1 MSKSLLL
8 IINPIAGKKHGIDYQ
23 PKIVETFKEA
33 DYDVSVRYTEKE
45 KNAYYVT
52 KKYGEG
58 HDIIVCC
65 GGDGTLK
72 ETICGVMELNLPV
85 KIGYI
90 PCGTTND
97 FAHSLNIPTDVD
109 DAVET
114 ILEGETIAV
123 DIGDFN
129 GQEQFIY
136 VSCFGNFCDVSYK
149 AKQSLKNKVGRMAY
163 YWETAKEVHKI
174 KGFKA
179 KIECDDGEIIDGKFF
194 YGGVSNSFSVAGFP
208 VLKKSGVLFDDGL
221 HELALIRMPKNPAQ
235 LVSILNAMFVTRD
248 VINNEY
254 LVVKKGKN
262 FKFYFE
268 DEVNWTLDGENGG
281 NHSFAEI
288 RTCENAVKIFCN
300 RAITD

>member
-1 MSKSLLL
+1 MGKSLLL

-23 PKIVETFKEA
+23 PEIVEKFKEA
-33 DYDVSVRYTEKE
+33 DYDVSVRYTEKD

-52 KKYGEG
+52 KTYGKG
-58 HDIIVCC
+58 NDVIVCC

-72 ETICGVMELNLPV
+72 ETICGVMELGLGA

-97 FAHSLNIPTDVD
+97 FAHSLHIPTDVD

-114 ILEGETIAV
+114 ILDGETIVV

-129 GQEQFIY
+129 GKEQFIY

-149 AKQSLKNKVGRMAY
+149 AKQSLKNKVGRAAY
-163 YWETAKEVHKI
+163 YWETAKEIHKI
-174 KGFKA
+174 RGFKA
-179 KIECDDGEIIDGKFF
+179 KIECDDGEIIEGKFF
-194 YGGVSNSFSVAGFP
+194 YGGVSNSYSVAGFP
-208 VLKKSGVLFDDGL
+208 VLKKAGVEFDDGF
-221 HELALIRMPKNPAQ
+221 HELALIRMPENPVQ

-248 VINNEY
+248 VVNNEY

-268 DEVNWTLDGENGG
+268 NEVNWTLDGENGG

-288 RTCENAVKIFCN
+288 KTYENAVKIFCKKEN
-300 RAITD
+300 D

>member
-1 MSKSLLL
+1 MSKNLLL

-23 PKIVETFKEA
+23 PKIVEKFREA
-33 DYDVSVRYTEKE
+33 DYEVSVRYTEKD

-52 KKYGEG
+52 KEHGKGY
-58 HDIIVCC
+58 DIIVCC

-72 ETICGVMELNLPV
+72 ETICGVTEMKLDV

-97 FAHSLNIPTDVD
+97 FAHSLNIPTDVE

-114 ILEGETIAV
+114 IINGDMIAV
-123 DIGDFN
+123 DIGDFC

-136 VSCFGNFCDVSYK
+136 VACFGNFCDVSYK

-163 YWETAKEVHKI
+163 YWETVKELHKI
-174 KGFKA
+174 KGFRA
-179 KIECDDGEIIDGKFF
+179 RVECDDGEAIEGKFF
-194 YGGVSNSFSVAGFP
+194 YGGVSNSYSVAGFP
-208 VLKKSGVLFDDGL
+208 VLKKSGVLFDDGF
-221 HELALIRMPKNPAQ
+221 HELALIRMPENPVQ

-248 VINNEY
+248 VISNKY
-254 LVVKKGKN
+254 LVVKRGKN
-262 FKFYFE
+262 FRFTFE
-268 DEVNWTLDGENGG
+268 NQVNWTLDGENGG

-288 RTCENAVKIFCN
+288 KTYENAVKIFCKK
-300 RAITD
+300 IED